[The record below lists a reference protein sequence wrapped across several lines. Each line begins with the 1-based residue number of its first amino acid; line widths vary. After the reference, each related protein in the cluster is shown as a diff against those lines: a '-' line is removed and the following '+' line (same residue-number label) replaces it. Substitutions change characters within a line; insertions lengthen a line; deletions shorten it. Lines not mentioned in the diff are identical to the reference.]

1 MFYTTVDNNVIDKI
15 CRGQDNSDEFE
26 FDGSASGGS
35 SDEGRQTKSGSRVP
49 DPEKMTDEEIYLVIQ
64 EKLEQVLAQKK
75 GCQNKLKVNK
85 LTTEKLTEEWETNYA
100 VKNCTFCKKQYSPFN
115 NGPESCSYH
124 WGKVRYI
131 QCRGCGRDE
140 YFTCCLKCRICSAG
154 CRSGPHAPHS

>member
-1 MFYTTVDNNVIDKI
+1 MWLIKSVEAKTSKHFFGLNGNS
-15 CRGQDNSDEFE
+15 SDEFE

-115 NGPESCSYH
+115 NGPVRLFFLTGQ
-124 WGKVRYI
+124 GKLLIPLGEGQIHPV
-131 QCRGCGRDE
+131 
-140 YFTCCLKCRICSAG
+140 
-154 CRSGPHAPHS
+154 